1 MTKARYQTYRDN
13 RQQIVLGSILKAF
26 EINQQRN
33 DTKQYAKTAK
43 YARKNGYLTGS
54 ERME

>member
-1 MTKARYQTYRDN
+1 MTKARYQRYRDN

>member
-1 MTKARYQTYRDN
+1 MVLRQFRRYRDN